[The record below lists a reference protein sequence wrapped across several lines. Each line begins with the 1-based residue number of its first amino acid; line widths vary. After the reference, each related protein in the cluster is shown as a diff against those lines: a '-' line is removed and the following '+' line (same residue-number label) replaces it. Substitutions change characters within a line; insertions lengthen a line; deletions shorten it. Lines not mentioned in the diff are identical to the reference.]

1 MLSTVSYVGTG
12 VYCFKVHGQIY
23 HRLDQLKPG
32 GKGPRHMQLYFYDTD
47 ETMAHRIKRSPHLD
61 SNLLVSILRI
71 LDNNPY
77 VRVFRSLG
85 QMHRLDEFKIEL
97 NTSISVDQRRY
108 NAPAM
113 EQVAAIWEDGT
124 DEKQKFTRSIMV
136 YPNSGH
142 PHFIRA
148 YYGCYDPLAYPI
160 LYPGGETGWEDKSI
174 LLEQNPVIRFPR
186 KKRSYTKR
194 KCKYFGTSYIFSCDI
209 ADIL

>member
-1 MLSTVSYVGTG
+1 
-12 VYCFKVHGQIY
+12 
-23 HRLDQLKPG
+23 
-32 GKGPRHMQLYFYDTD
+32 MQLYFYDTD
-47 ETMAHRIKRSPHLD
+47 QTMAHRIKRSPHLD
-61 SNLLVSILRI
+61 SNLIKYILRI
-71 LDNNPY
+71 LDGNPY
-77 VRVFRSLG
+77 VRVFIRLG
-85 QMHRLDEFKIEL
+85 QMQRLDEFKIEL

-108 NAPAM
+108 IAPAI

-142 PHFIRA
+142 THFIRA

-194 KCKYFGTSYIFSCDI
+194 KCKCFGTSYIFSCDI